1 MALIN
6 KIADTR
12 DDELQLKGIQPIHQK
27 AYGLF
32 KGSRFVMFMALG
44 FLALCISMIFVE
56 SLYDITHHRYFPFVI
71 IFFGLVTVISFILVI
86 STFILFLRKPPFD
99 DWVFEVAQKRLGTQT
114 IFYNSK
120 CLYIGYDVA
129 TAKEVDKK
137 DFVTEMSDKSNYYSY
152 FYVNTFIDQQV
163 IQVECTKRQ
172 PIPERAM
179 LNLEE
184 DLHPNIIPVGLT
196 INHLT
201 QRISPISWTL
211 NPNEKNPEFV
221 ETMPSVSFIIC
232 GGPLALG
239 TIIPTTKGYKT
250 MKTIEVGDEV
260 FDINNNAT
268 KVIKVENINFNP
280 TKVYK
285 LIFNRKDEMISVISD
300 NIHRFPKIIDDRI
313 YLSTTE
319 ELQIGDTIIDSSKYY
334 NKDYVGWKLVNK
346 SIIESEPVRC
356 IAVNSEF
363 HLFLITDEMNKN
375 WKGGNSYPYKAILT
389 KNTGCH
395 IAGEEILMA
404 DGTIKKVEDIVV
416 GDFLTGPDKEPR
428 EVLELHKGQDEMFE
442 IETEDGDKHIVNKGH
457 NLQLLD
463 IETGEQLDMPVE
475 IYIQTSDEYK
485 KKVRLI
491 KVC

>member
-1 MALIN
+1 MALIDR
-6 KIADTR
+6 IADTR

-27 AYGLF
+27 AYSLF

-56 SLYDITHHRYFPFVI
+56 SLYDITHHPYFPFVI
-71 IFFGLVTVISFILVI
+71 IFFGLVTIISFILVI
-86 STFILFLRKPPFD
+86 FTFILFLRKPPFD

-201 QRISPISWTL
+201 QRVSPISWTL

-232 GGPLALG
+232 GG
-239 TIIPTTKGYKT
+239 
-250 MKTIEVGDEV
+250 
-260 FDINNNAT
+260 
-268 KVIKVENINFNP
+268 
-280 TKVYK
+280 
-285 LIFNRKDEMISVISD
+285 
-300 NIHRFPKIIDDRI
+300 
-313 YLSTTE
+313 
-319 ELQIGDTIIDSSKYY
+319 
-334 NKDYVGWKLVNK
+334 
-346 SIIESEPVRC
+346 
-356 IAVNSEF
+356 
-363 HLFLITDEMNKN
+363 
-375 WKGGNSYPYKAILT
+375 
-389 KNTGCH
+389 TGCH

-416 GDFLTGPDKEPR
+416 GDFIMGPDKKPR
-428 EVLELHKGQDEMFE
+428 EVLELHRGQDEMYE

-475 IYIQTSDEYK
+475 IYIKTSDEYK